1 MSRDHT
7 TISAI
12 RNLGSC
18 ASDAADRRLERDVTR
33 LYRLGKGVVCAA
45 LREIGVSTMHMT
57 TVEATV
63 ARYAAMDPEVA
74 QALGADQFPP
84 YPDLRLVRCRDEH
97 D

>member
-1 MSRDHT
+1 MSHHHT
-7 TISAI
+7 TTAAF
-12 RNLGSC
+12 RNRRYC
-18 ASDAADRRLERDVTR
+18 ASDAADRRFERDVTR
-33 LYRLGKGVVCAA
+33 LHRLGKRVVCAA

-63 ARYAAMDPEVA
+63 ARYARLDPEVA